1 MGCAN
6 WERIVTA
13 NGENERRRRLEE
25 EREGEEGHCLFLID
39 THYCCGGGGGNDVA
53 ERQID
58 AGAAST
64 LDGRTENRMEQ
75 KSVGSAVD
83 IPRGQLTKQ
92 NHARVSDD
100 AVVAARQLDERR
112 DRPIDPSWKG
122 GRPHQQ
128 PSRIMG
134 TEEPASE
141 RGLEEERKN
150 HHNQREGIWRAHAYA
165 HTRAAQLPNKKAYL
179 IPFLKLTVR

>member
-1 MGCAN
+1 MQ
-6 WERIVTA
+6 
-13 NGENERRRRLEE
+13 NGKSMRARRQAPSS
-25 EREGEEGHCLFLID
+25 
-39 THYCCGGGGGNDVA
+39 TH
-53 ERQID
+53 
-58 AGAAST
+58 
-64 LDGRTENRMEQ
+64 GRTENRMEQ

-92 NHARVSDD
+92 NHARMRVSDD

-112 DRPIDPSWKG
+112 DRPIDPSCKG

-134 TEEPASE
+134 TEEPVSDSKKKE
-141 RGLEEERKN
+141 RTTTTN
-150 HHNQREGIWRAHAYA
+150 MRAYGARTHMHT

-179 IPFLKLTVR
+179 IPFLKWTVRLPSRADMTSQLGRSVVASSHAISSPSRSGL

>member
-1 MGCAN
+1 MQ
-6 WERIVTA
+6 
-13 NGENERRRRLEE
+13 NGKSMR
-25 EREGEEGHCLFLID
+25 
-39 THYCCGGGGGNDVA
+39 A
-53 ERQID
+53 RQ
-58 AGAAST
+58 APSST
-64 LDGRTENRMEQ
+64 ERTENRMEQ

-92 NHARVSDD
+92 NHARMRVSDD

-134 TEEPASE
+134 TEEPA
-141 RGLEEERKN
+141 RTRRRKKEPP
-150 HHNQREGIWRAHAYA
+150 QP
-165 HTRAAQLPNKKAYL
+165 T
-179 IPFLKLTVR
+179 

>member
-1 MGCAN
+1 
-6 WERIVTA
+6 
-13 NGENERRRRLEE
+13 
-25 EREGEEGHCLFLID
+25 
-39 THYCCGGGGGNDVA
+39 
-53 ERQID
+53 
-58 AGAAST
+58 
-64 LDGRTENRMEQ
+64 MEQ

-92 NHARVSDD
+92 NHASARVSDD

-134 TEEPASE
+134 TEE

-150 HHNQREGIWRAHAYA
+150 HHNQHEGIWRMHM
-165 HTRAAQLPNKKAYL
+165 HTHSRRAVAK
-179 IPFLKLTVR
+179 

>member
-1 MGCAN
+1 MQ
-6 WERIVTA
+6 
-13 NGENERRRRLEE
+13 NGKSMR
-25 EREGEEGHCLFLID
+25 
-39 THYCCGGGGGNDVA
+39 A
-53 ERQID
+53 RQ
-58 AGAAST
+58 APSST
-64 LDGRTENRMEQ
+64 DGRTENRMEQ

-92 NHARVSDD
+92 NHARMRVSDD

-134 TEEPASE
+134 TEEPA
-141 RGLEEERKN
+141 RTRRRKKEPP
-150 HHNQREGIWRAHAYA
+150 QP
-165 HTRAAQLPNKKAYL
+165 T
-179 IPFLKLTVR
+179 